1 MPPTTAQ
8 ECISRGMANGA
19 LVAHSF
25 SAGLKIS
32 TEELGLAVTNMC
44 EYSVWEFNVST
55 YSVWKYG
62 QVE

>member
-1 MPPTTAQ
+1 
-8 ECISRGMANGA
+8 MANGA